1 MLRLGRCGVTQRTAQ
16 PFSVAAMNRSGQTIR
31 PASTTPARVCKGEV
45 A

>member
-1 MLRLGRCGVTQRTAQ
+1 MIC
-16 PFSVAAMNRSGQTIR
+16 SGQTIR